1 MMLISTLMVKKPIL
15 TDNFPKQHSLFF
27 VCIDYAAHRNFERL
41 WLLIRDKRISGSKDL
56 EGKIWYIVYTTLK
69 REGNGLKLFGKR
81 WPTLLL
87 KNLKKKNCMIW
98 PFLRCRQQKQQFLR
112 NDPWGKLR
120 EGRRQTGA
128 AVYDNDNS
136 DVVRRLQGPTISNQ
150 SDLMNSFSQNTNLA
164 RSRGPSV
171 SNQSDLMKSFFSS
184 KILATRSPV
193 ITWSRPR
200 ARGPSV
206 FN

>member
-1 MMLISTLMVKKPIL
+1 MMLISTLMVMKPIL

-56 EGKIWYIVYTTLK
+56 EGKNWYIVYTTLK

-81 WPTLLL
+81 WPTLSL
-87 KNLKKKNCMIW
+87 KNLKKTCMIW

-136 DVVRRLQGPTISNQ
+136 DVVRRSQGPKISNQ

-171 SNQSDLMKSFFSS
+171 SNQSDLMKSFFFP
-184 KILATRSPV
+184 KY
-193 ITWSRPR
+193 
-200 ARGPSV
+200 
-206 FN
+206 